1 MQTLNEEW
9 ITIMHPDIKPNEYEI
24 SSYGRIRDIRGT
36 HEPEYHSTN
45 GYDYTLM
52 TLKDNK
58 GVRLFP
64 VDMLVASAFLS
75 SNDIDNGK
83 PLKVIHL
90 NGDLRN
96 NEVTNLEFVEDIEEW
111 KTIEY
116 PGVRENTYQISNWGR
131 VRRIIDGLILKD
143 QSDGRGYRMLEL
155 TTNKP
160 NTGILFKVHRLV
172 AYAFVNLE
180 NNDIRKLQVNHID
193 GVKYNNHWNNL
204 EWVTPSG
211 NIRHSIQ
218 TGLQPIYYGEDS
230 PCAKLSNNDVENICA
245 LLKQVDGD
253 VDAVMK
259 RVSITDINCDDIKA
273 IKYGQN
279 WKHISSKYF
288 TPKEFIN
295 RLDNYELKLICE
307 SLKKNDGD
315 IRKVQ
320 NELHGIIPDKKL
332 KYKRLQGIRLCKTGI
347 NVSEKYFSKEDFLN
361 KGQRY
366 EHPKGE
372 KVALSVIDDR
382 TAHKICQSLINNWGD
397 SSWVYRELSPDNGLI
412 TLRMISHIKNKEC
425 WSHISDLYFTKDYI
439 SQLKTRKIEVIC
451 ETLTESEFNVD
462 IAYCKLKRK
471 MKYLTKR
478 YVSDIKK
485 GYTHRDISKKYF

>member
-9 ITIMHPDIKPNEYEI
+9 ITVIHPDIKPNEYEI

-36 HEPEYHSTN
+36 HKPEYHSTN

-64 VDMLVASAFLS
+64 VDMLVASAFPS

-90 NGDLRN
+90 DGNGRN
-96 NEVTNLEFVEDIEEW
+96 NNVTNLKLVEDNEEW

-131 VRRIIDGLILKD
+131 VRRIIDGFILKN
-143 QSDGRGYRMLEL
+143 QSDRCGYQMLEL

-160 NTGILFKVHRLV
+160 NCGILFKVHRLV

-180 NNDIRKLQVNHID
+180 NNDIRKLQVNHIN

-204 EWVTPSG
+204 EWVTPSE

-230 PCAKLSNNDVENICA
+230 PCAKLSNNDVENICT
-245 LLKQVDGD
+245 LIKQFDGD

-259 RVSITDINCDDIKA
+259 HVSITNINYDDIKA

-288 TPKEFIN
+288 KPKEFIN

-332 KYKRLQGIRLCKTGI
+332 KYKRLQEIRLCKTGT
-347 NVSEKYFSKEDFLN
+347 NVSKKYFSREDFLN

-451 ETLTESEFNVD
+451 ETLAESKFNVD